1 MKKYFYLIIIIGIT
15 SCNSE
20 SALDCFKAAGT
31 IIESEINVG
40 PFSKISVNKKIQL
53 FIKEGADYK
62 VVIETGENI
71 INEID
76 VLTTDGIL
84 YLINNIGCNFVRDYG
99 ITKVYVTAPN
109 IEEIRNNSSLTVSS
123 IGVLRYA
130 NLTLLSE
137 DYETEEFYT
146 NGDFILDL
154 EVENL
159 NISANGFSNF
169 FLTGSAIKAN
179 IALYSGNSRVEA
191 ADFLIQDLIVF
202 HRSTNKIIVNP
213 QMSIIGQ
220 IRSLGDVIS
229 KNEPPLIDVTEYYT
243 GRLIFD

>member
-84 YLINNIGCNFVRDYG
+84 YLINNVGCNFVRDYG

-109 IEEIRNNSSLTVSS
+109 IEEIRNNSSLTVFS

-159 NISANGFSNF
+159 NITANGFSNF

-191 ADFLIQDLIVF
+191 ADLFIQDLIVF

-213 QMSIIGQ
+213 QMSIIGE

>member
-1 MKKYFYLIIIIGIT
+1 MKKYFYFIFIFIC

-20 SALDCFKAAGT
+20 NAPDCFKAAGT
-31 IIESEINVG
+31 ILEFELSVS
-40 PFSKISVNKKIQL
+40 PFSKILVNNKIQL
-53 FIKEGADYK
+53 FIEEGVEYK
-62 VVIETGENI
+62 VVVETGENI

-76 VLTTDGIL
+76 VIVTDGTL
-84 YLINNIGCNFVRDYG
+84 YLTNTIGCNFVRDYG
-99 ITKVYVTAPN
+99 ITKVFVTAPN

-123 IGVLRYA
+123 IGVLRYS
-130 NLTLLSE
+130 NLSLLSE
-137 DYETEEFYT
+137 DFELGGSYT

-159 NISANGFSNF
+159 NIVANGFSDF
-169 FLTGSAIKAN
+169 FLTGTAVKAE

-191 ADFLIQDLIVF
+191 ADLLIHDLMVF

-213 QMSIIGQ
+213 QMSIIGE

-229 KNEPPLIDVTEYYT
+229 KNEPPLIDVAEYYT

>member
-20 SALDCFKAAGT
+20 SAPDCFKAAGT

-76 VLTTDGIL
+76 VFTTDGIL
-84 YLINNIGCNFVRDYG
+84 YLTNNVGCNFVRDYG

-159 NISANGFSNF
+159 NITANGFSNF

-191 ADFLIQDLIVF
+191 ADLLIQELIVF

-213 QMSIIGQ
+213 QMSIIGE

>member
-1 MKKYFYLIIIIGIT
+1 MKKYFYFIFIFIC

-20 SALDCFKAAGT
+20 NAPDCFKAAGT
-31 IIESEINVG
+31 ILEFELSVS
-40 PFSKISVNKKIQL
+40 PFSKILVNNKIQL
-53 FIKEGADYK
+53 FIEEGAEYK
-62 VVIETGENI
+62 VVVETGEYI

-76 VLTTDGIL
+76 VIVTDGTL
-84 YLINNIGCNFVRDYG
+84 YLTNTIGCNFVRDYG
-99 ITKVYVTAPN
+99 ITKVFVTAPN

-123 IGVLRYA
+123 IGVLRYS
-130 NLTLLSE
+130 NLSLLSE
-137 DYETEEFYT
+137 DFELGGSYT

-159 NISANGFSNF
+159 NIVANGFSDF
-169 FLTGSAIKAN
+169 FLTGTAVKAE

-191 ADFLIQDLIVF
+191 ADLLIHDLMVF

-213 QMSIIGQ
+213 QMSIIGE

-229 KNEPPLIDVTEYYT
+229 KNKPPLIDVIEYYT

>member
-31 IIESEINVG
+31 IIESEINVA

-109 IEEIRNNSSLTVSS
+109 IEEIRNNSSLTISS

-159 NISANGFSNF
+159 NITANGFSNF

-191 ADFLIQDLIVF
+191 ADLFIQDLIVF

-213 QMSIIGQ
+213 QMSIIGE

>member
-31 IIESEINVG
+31 IIESEINVA

-84 YLINNIGCNFVRDYG
+84 YLINNVGCNFVRDYG

-159 NISANGFSNF
+159 NITANGFSNF

-191 ADFLIQDLIVF
+191 ADLFIQDLIVF

-213 QMSIIGQ
+213 QMSIIGE

-229 KNEPPLIDVTEYYT
+229 KNEPPVVNVVEYYT

>member
-31 IIESEINVG
+31 IVESEINVA

-159 NISANGFSNF
+159 NITANGFSNF

-191 ADFLIQDLIVF
+191 ADLFIQDLIVF

-213 QMSIIGQ
+213 QMSIIGE

>member
-31 IIESEINVG
+31 IIESEINVA

-76 VLTTDGIL
+76 VFTTDGIL
-84 YLINNIGCNFVRDYG
+84 YLTNNIGCNFVRDYG

-109 IEEIRNNSSLTVSS
+109 IEEIRNNSSLTVFS

-191 ADFLIQDLIVF
+191 ADLFIQDLIVF

-213 QMSIIGQ
+213 QMSIIGE